1 MIQFECPHCAAV
13 LRVPDSAMGQR
24 GTCPKCKQA
33 LLVPSLEELTA
44 QQEQS
49 ETASTPVT
57 SDSTVGQAPASSGPD
72 SWLAS
77 NPPEGTAP
85 LPSSDQA
92 VGDLL
97 SALHSPAAQRRED
110 DPLISATRRSKARN
124 QSSLL
129 TAIVFLAIAVGL
141 GIGAYVWLQPKMQ
154 GDLTAEQVS
163 PDALKTKTLSPKTL
177 GHGDA
182 YRQFLKTHVDDRINI
197 NSQLL
202 RTSLEPTEAGLLV
215 NVSPAGGCDLYRVNV
230 LQNKA
235 LQQYHLDHY
244 GELEKQRLAQ
254 IQDAA
259 GEFFEQIAEAE
270 DVLRGNPAN
279 LLQYRDRLI
288 LPAGVDALGFRLAA
302 FVESTMYPCIWQDKD
317 DRLYFAVPK
326 GTKRFE
332 IREREV
338 YGQPRQFPANLKFV
352 ATADSVSEKTAN
364 EYDYNHMWGG
374 EKGEKPASESEE
386 GEAPAES
393 STEEQMTDDPDAE
406 ASEKM
411 NPPDGEAEPMKSGGM
426 KNMDSMNMN
435 SMNKS
440 SAEGLMNKMNA
451 SSGMSEMMSDE

>member
-1 MIQFECPHCAAV
+1 M
-13 LRVPDSAMGQR
+13 
-24 GTCPKCKQA
+24 
-33 LLVPSLEELTA
+33 
-44 QQEQS
+44 
-49 ETASTPVT
+49 
-57 SDSTVGQAPASSGPD
+57 
-72 SWLAS
+72 
-77 NPPEGTAP
+77 
-85 LPSSDQA
+85 
-92 VGDLL
+92 
-97 SALHSPAAQRRED
+97 
-110 DPLISATRRSKARN
+110 
-124 QSSLL
+124 
-129 TAIVFLAIAVGL
+129 
-141 GIGAYVWLQPKMQ
+141 
-154 GDLTAEQVS
+154 
-163 PDALKTKTLSPKTL
+163 
-177 GHGDA
+177 
-182 YRQFLKTHVDDRINI
+182 
-197 NSQLL
+197 
-202 RTSLEPTEAGLLV
+202 
-215 NVSPAGGCDLYRVNV
+215 
-230 LQNKA
+230 
-235 LQQYHLDHY
+235 
-244 GELEKQRLAQ
+244 
-254 IQDAA
+254 
-259 GEFFEQIAEAE
+259 
-270 DVLRGNPAN
+270 
-279 LLQYRDRLI
+279 I